1 MGRGTLWFVFVCDTG
16 NERGCPSEAWLPD
29 GTSATLTD
37 AGFQAVIS
45 QRSEQELDVYIRRV
59 ITARGGRVLDDS
71 GLTAFASLH
80 SKEQNMRNLTQLQVE
95 LHKTPLFEDWLTFS
109 SSTVGRMTRFS
120 TAQVDHLF
128 DGMFSPTSSQGTEC
142 LRRGETVR

>member
-1 MGRGTLWFVFVCDTG
+1 MGGWNQLLDDL
-16 NERGCPSEAWLPD
+16 SSKAWLPD

-120 TAQVDHLF
+120 TAQVDHFIDDFLLICPIEVF
-128 DGMFSPTSSQGTEC
+128 FLGW
-142 LRRGETVR
+142 